1 VPTEDYYRIK
11 AAFDGVSH
19 GPRSLTTSEERQ
31 RFNAAIKPLNERRA
45 QLGEEKSKL
54 EKVVIDRASPLFAEQ
69 KLLRAPPS
77 AHMTEEKFGPVTA
90 KQVRFTVLSQSGN
103 PKSGAD
109 ARLDEFEVWTAGVSP
124 RNVALATNGGKATG
138 AAGNVAKDFAGAY
151 SVDLVNDGKFSSRWF
166 VGHPAVL
173 TVTLAQVETIDRVVF
188 SHDRVAMS
196 DAPIEGLGPCVTEYE
211 IHVSA
216 DGQAWTKV
224 ADSFD
229 RQPFNDALARER
241 KLRTATADERAQLA
255 DLDRRLAEIDKEARK
270 VPPLNSVW
278 AGNFSQPNQ
287 PTLVF
292 KGGDPMKPGDAVKP
306 ASLSVLDQVTKPY
319 ELPAD
324 APETE
329 RRLAL
334 ARWLA
339 SDDNPLTAR
348 VLANRVWQHHF
359 GVGIVDTPSDYGFLG
374 GKPTHPE
381 LLDWLAR
388 RLQHY
393 GWRLKPLHREIVM
406 SQAYRQASGTN
417 DQYSVISNQSEGQR
431 TAGLGQPIT
440 DPLVI
445 DYSANQRKA
454 RDLDAT
460 ARFLWRFPPRRL
472 SAEEVRDTMLAVAGH
487 LDRRMGGPGFRLYE
501 YKQDNVATYV
511 PLAEPGPETYRR
523 AVYHQNAR
531 ASVVDVLSDF
541 DLPDNAFPVPKRAN
555 TTNPLQTL
563 TMLNHRFVLDMA
575 AALSERA
582 AREAGG
588 DPAAQMRRAYAI
600 AFQREP
606 TEKELAAALALTRA
620 HGLPAF
626 CRALLNANELIY
638 LE

>member
-1 VPTEDYYRIK
+1 
-11 AAFDGVSH
+11 
-19 GPRSLTTSEERQ
+19 
-31 RFNAAIKPLNERRA
+31 
-45 QLGEEKSKL
+45 L
-54 EKVVIDRASPLFAEQ
+54 EKVVIDRASALFAEQ
-69 KLLRAPPS
+69 KLLRPPPS
-77 AHMTEEKFGPVTA
+77 AHLTEENFAPVAA
-90 KQVRFTVLSQSGN
+90 KQVRFTVLSHSGN
-103 PKSGAD
+103 PKSGVGG
-109 ARLDEFEVWTAGVSP
+109 RLDEFEVWTAGISP
-124 RNVALATNGGKATG
+124 RNVALAANGGKANG
-138 AAGNVAKDFAGAY
+138 VAGNVAKDFDGAY

-166 VGHPAVL
+166 IGQPPVL
-173 TVTLAQVETIDRVVF
+173 AITLAQTETIERVVF
-188 SHDRVAMS
+188 SHDRGTLS
-196 DAPIEGLGPCVTEYE
+196 DTPIDGLGPCVTEYE
-211 IHVSA
+211 IHVST
-216 DGQAWTKV
+216 DGQIWTRV

-229 RQPFNDALARER
+229 RQPFDEALARER

-255 DLDRRLAEIDKEARK
+255 DMDRRLSEIDKEARK

-278 AGNFSQPNQ
+278 AGNFAQPKE
-287 PTLVF
+287 PTLVL
-292 KGGDPMKPGDAVKP
+292 KGGDPAKPGDAVKP

-319 ELPAD
+319 ELPGD

-359 GVGIVDTPSDYGFLG
+359 GVGIVDTPSDFGFLG

-388 RLQHY
+388 QLQHY

-406 SQAYRQASGTN
+406 SQSYRQTSGTS
-417 DQYSVISNQSEGQR
+417 DQYSVISNQSEGQS
-431 TAGLGQPIT
+431 TDGFGKPIT
-440 DPLVI
+440 DPLI
-445 DYSANQRKA
+445 TDYSANQKKA

-460 ARFLWRFPPRRL
+460 ARLLWRFPPRRL
-472 SAEEVRDTMLAVAGH
+472 SAEEARDTMLAVSGK
-487 LDRRMGGPGFRLYE
+487 LDRRSGGPGFRLYE

-511 PLAEPGPETYRR
+511 PLAEHGPETYRR

-575 AALSERA
+575 TALSERA
-582 AREAGG
+582 AREAGA
-588 DPAAQMRRAYAI
+588 DPAAQVHRAYAA

-620 HGLPAF
+620 HGPSAF
-626 CRALLNANELIY
+626 CRAMLNANELIY